1 MRPRSDFLF
10 VAIVTA
16 IASLVGCSSDD
27 SKVSTSV
34 EVTTAETTA
43 GTTAGTEPTGADET
57 PTSCAA
63 EAAADQPVVT
73 IDVDDDSDGLGRFGL
88 KTPSPLQAG
97 LVRLVVNAV
106 EDNPDPVDVAITSAD
121 ASVFEFVQVP
131 AGVLCGADV
140 ELAAG
145 EYTVTFGAKTKTFT
159 VDPAA

>member
-10 VAIVTA
+10 VAIVTSL
-16 IASLVGCSSDD
+16 ASLVGCSSDD
-27 SKVSTSV
+27 SKASTSV
-34 EVTTAETTA
+34 EVTSETTAETTA
-43 GTTAGTEPTGADET
+43 GTEVTGAGET
-57 PTSCAA
+57 PTTCAA
-63 EAAADQPVVT
+63 DAAADQPVVT